1 MSKTV
6 HVILQ
11 RDVAKLGKGGEVV
24 KVASGYARNYLLPE
38 GFALAASEGNV
49 ARFEHQKKVAGEKA
63 AKLRSDATTLA
74 NRLGAL
80 ELTIARTVGGEGKL
94 YGSVTHKDIEAALK
108 AQGFEIDRKKLS
120 VDSIRSTGSYAV
132 TARLAPEVT
141 ATFKVNVVADAKSA
155 S

>member
-38 GFALAASEGNV
+38 GFALSASVGNLARVAHNKNV
-49 ARFEHQKKVAGEKA
+49 AREKA
-63 AKLRSDATTLA
+63 AKKRSDAAALA
-74 NRLGAL
+74 TKLGTL

-108 AQGFEIDRKKLS
+108 ARATTS
-120 VDSIRSTGSYAV
+120 
-132 TARLAPEVT
+132 TARSCRWT
-141 ATFKVNVVADAKSA
+141 TSA
-155 S
+155 RPGPTPSPPSSPRRSPRPSR

>member
-38 GFALAASEGNV
+38 
-49 ARFEHQKKVAGEKA
+49 
-63 AKLRSDATTLA
+63 
-74 NRLGAL
+74 
-80 ELTIARTVGGEGKL
+80 
-94 YGSVTHKDIEAALK
+94 
-108 AQGFEIDRKKLS
+108 
-120 VDSIRSTGSYAV
+120 
-132 TARLAPEVT
+132 VT
-141 ATFKVNVVADAKSA
+141 ATFKVTVVADPKSA